1 MKRFATAVLAWL
13 MLGACGGESVD
24 AAKALRDGG
33 ASTASLK
40 TVTATLKFTKGGIS
54 FQTFT
59 LVNAKSSLKLPSD
72 SDTTYNVKLQDAL
85 FGIQVVII
93 GGHVYMHVP
102 FTSFR
107 EVTGPEA
114 ASIPDFAKLFDPATG
129 LPTVIPAGTKPTYV
143 ATETV
148 DGVSCYQVTTDYK
161 PELIHGMLPQL
172 NSTAVVHAK
181 IWVGVTDHFIRKAV
195 LNGPFGD
202 GGADATVEVGMKDF
216 NGAVNITPPS

>member
-1 MKRFATAVLAWL
+1 
-13 MLGACGGESVD
+13 
-24 AAKALRDGG
+24 
-33 ASTASLK
+33 
-40 TVTATLKFTKGGIS
+40 
-54 FQTFT
+54 
-59 LVNAKSSLKLPSD
+59 
-72 SDTTYNVKLQDAL
+72 VKLQDAL

-129 LPTVIPAGTKPTYV
+129 LPAVIPAGTKPTYV

-161 PELIHGMLPQL
+161 PEQIHGMLPQL
-172 NSTAVVHAK
+172 NSNAVVHAK
-181 IWVGVTDHFIRKAV
+181 IWVGVADHFIRKAV
-195 LNGPFGD
+195 LSGPFGD

>member
-1 MKRFATAVLAWL
+1 
-13 MLGACGGESVD
+13 
-24 AAKALRDGG
+24 
-33 ASTASLK
+33 
-40 TVTATLKFTKGGIS
+40 LKFTKGGIS

-59 LVNAKSSLKLPSD
+59 LVNAKSSLKLPGD

-85 FGIQVVII
+85 FGIQVVIT

-107 EVTGPEA
+107 EVTGPEV

-129 LPTVIPAGTKPTYV
+129 LPAVIPAGSKPTYV
-143 ATETV
+143 ATENV

-172 NSTAVVHAK
+172 SSNGVVHAK
-181 IWVGVTDHFIRKAV
+181 VWVGIADHFIRKAV
-195 LNGPFGD
+195 LSGPFGD
-202 GGADATVEVGMKDF
+202 GGADATVEVGMKNF
-216 NGAVNITPPS
+216 NGDISITPPS